1 MRETIALFLVLAL
14 VLPPQAR
21 AAQTSPKE
29 QAVAISRGNAVEVR
43 FLDGSKLRGWIG
55 TVSDTGFD
63 LTTEKRG
70 MQQIRFEDV
79 KSLRDMR
86 KTTFGRSLG
95 RGYLIAIIVV
105 VAIGVTFGIICH
117 ENLCSG

>member
-1 MRETIALFLVLAL
+1 MRETIVLFLVFMLAL
-14 VLPPQAR
+14 PPAAP
-21 AAQTSPKE
+21 AAQTTPKE

-55 TVSDTGFD
+55 AVSDTGFD
-63 LTTEKRG
+63 LTTEQRG
-70 MQQIRFEDV
+70 VQQIRFEQV

-95 RGYLIAIIVV
+95 KGYLIAIIVV
-105 VAIGVTFGIICH
+105 VAIGVTFGIVCH